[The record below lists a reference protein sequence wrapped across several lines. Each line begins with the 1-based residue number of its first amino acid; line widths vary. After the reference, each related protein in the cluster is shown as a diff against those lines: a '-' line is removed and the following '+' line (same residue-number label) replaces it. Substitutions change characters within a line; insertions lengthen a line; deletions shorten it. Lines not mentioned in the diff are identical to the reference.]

1 MNSRVALSWRMYFCT
16 CAICRQA
23 TFATKNIWRFF
34 ATAVVPAGTS
44 IAAGFRP
51 RHRECWPSI
60 AARRRRIS
68 LLGAGALPLPLC
80 CRSPGIIMMEDGLV
94 AGAHGSLLR
103 APLPHEAWQL
113 KPRQPLKRKHD
124 VCDLSPRSEC
134 EDYTSPDSA
143 TAVLPT
149 APMPPQS
156 AQQTTTTKSS
166 MLSPF
171 LGGMS
176 MRADAT
182 PGIGMTG
189 RMGSRGMPSSA
200 PPTVTAACNFS
211 RRQGKSASF
220 APLAPGVPRR
230 PPTGLLSG
238 LPVAAPRDPGGSMMM
253 SD

>member
-1 MNSRVALSWRMYFCT
+1 MASAPYF
-16 CAICRQA
+16 
-23 TFATKNIWRFF
+23 
-34 ATAVVPAGTS
+34 
-44 IAAGFRP
+44 
-51 RHRECWPSI
+51 
-60 AARRRRIS
+60 AARCWLFSIPPCENVGLQS
-68 LLGAGALPLPLC
+68 QPAEGVLLASGSSAA
-80 CRSPGIIMMEDGLV
+80 RSPGIIMMEDGLV
-94 AGAHGSLLR
+94 AGAPGSSLR

-124 VCDLSPRSEC
+124 GCDLSPRSEC

-149 APMPPQS
+149 APMLPQS
-156 AQQTTTTKSS
+156 AQQKTTTKSS

-189 RMGSRGMPSSA
+189 RMGSRGMTSSA

-230 PPTGLLSG
+230 PLTGLLSG
-238 LPVAAPRDPGGSMMM
+238 LPVAAPRDHGGSMMM